1 MSETVAI
8 YPFETT
14 IFFKP
19 ENSEFTSQNLWESL
33 KEEHIQHLGLN
44 DEQQEVLGNIPRD
57 TVIHN
62 FERFPDCIRC
72 KCSIQC
78 ASPVEPTV
86 IFETPLERRL
96 STQESRRLME
106 ISSTLGVE
114 VVVASTQIYSTSS
127 NSLKQRHLYVLG
139 LESLVAAATPQVLAF
154 LALLKEKFVQYTK
167 IESPVLLPSCVG
179 YDQLNIQ
186 NIFDIYKT
194 EVVVPQLWLQDPS
207 DIILIGEVHSLV
219 LMAKEKLEQMVG
231 VARRNILCSS
241 IHNIPEAKLHYLK
254 TFCRNQFT
262 EIMTKYQCY
271 VKINKS
277 SVDFVAGSVQVL
289 EQTMKQLTLEL
300 LMTVY
305 EVQIIIHDQEGN
317 VVQGNLNS
325 KLHELAF
332 QNQVI
337 ILQLMPNAMNYVI
350 VGSPENVNKCID
362 SLEKERFKEEVQI
375 RFLVELHPDY
385 KEFISGK
392 KNGKMSKIIE
402 SAKCAV
408 SLELREDQSNMNIV
422 LTSDSFAAAKIG
434 IRLLSDEL
442 PAEDSFFIPDSYH
455 RPVIGTGGSVIQ
467 TIMRR
472 YNVFIQFSNTYQ
484 VPYINIGFTR
494 RDNVVIR
501 CPHKN
506 QKSISQ
512 ARDELMRLVSEYS
525 ERQARTFV
533 SLSPGQYRHCFLQSS
548 NFMQDVVSDLEKRI
562 GVYIKFPTT
571 CPTKRATFEVR
582 GDEQNSVNAAK
593 ELAKRFALERE
604 ITADAEITDV
614 EDFINKLAVP
624 LKSGFDIETS
634 VNGSMVTLTYSE
646 AKAPLIR
653 KARDIIRAYFSS
665 KGILVVAEKDLDQN
679 SALETRHNPKQE
691 IIAGP
696 IYPNVMAL

>member
-1 MSETVAI
+1 MPNTIAL

-19 ENSEFTSQNLWESL
+19 ENSEFTSQNLWKSL
-33 KEEHIQHLGLN
+33 KKEHVQRLELD
-44 DEQQEVLGNIPRD
+44 DEQQEVLGDIPREA
-57 TVIHN
+57 VIHD
-62 FERFPDCIRC
+62 FERFPNCIRC
-72 KCSIQC
+72 KCSIQS
-78 ASPVEPTV
+78 ASPAEPTV
-86 IFETPLERRL
+86 KFETPLERRL
-96 STQESRRLME
+96 STQESRQLME
-106 ISSTLGVE
+106 LSSTLGVE
-114 VVVASTQIYSTSS
+114 AVVASTQLYSTFPDP
-127 NSLKQRHLYVLG
+127 LKQRLLYVLG
-139 LESLVAAATPQVLAF
+139 LESLVAAAMPQVLAF
-154 LALLKEKFVQYTK
+154 VALLKGRFVEYTK

-179 YDQLNIQ
+179 NEQLNIK
-186 NIFDIYKT
+186 NILDIYKT
-194 EVVVPQLWLQDPS
+194 EVVTPELWSQDSS
-207 DIILIGEVHSLV
+207 DIFLINEVHSLN
-219 LMAKEKLEQMVG
+219 LLAKEKLEQMVG
-231 VARRNILCSS
+231 VARNSILCSS
-241 IHNIPEAKLHYLK
+241 IYNISETKLHYLK
-254 TFCRNQFT
+254 MFRKRELTD
-262 EIMTKYQCY
+262 IMSRYQCY

-277 SVDFVAGSVQVL
+277 SIDFVAGSIQVI

-300 LMTVY
+300 LMTAY
-305 EVQIIIHDQEGN
+305 EAQIIIHDQEGN
-317 VVQGNLNS
+317 VVQGRLTA
-325 KLHELAF
+325 KLRELAS

-337 ILQLMPNAMNYVI
+337 ILQLLPNALNCVI
-350 VGSPENVNKCID
+350 VGSPHNVSKCID
-362 SLEKERFKEEVQI
+362 SFEKEEFKDDVQI

-402 SAKCAV
+402 NAKCAV
-408 SLELREDQSNMNIV
+408 SLELREDQTNMCIV
-422 LTSDSFAAAKIG
+422 LTSNSFAAAKIG
-434 IRLLSDEL
+434 VRLLSDEL

-494 RDNVVIR
+494 RNNVVIR

-525 ERQARTFV
+525 EMQARTFV
-533 SLSPGQYRHCFLQSS
+533 NLSPGQYRHCFLQNS
-548 NFMQDVVSDLEKRI
+548 NFMQDVVSDLEKKT

-571 CPTKRATFEVR
+571 CPRENVIFEVR

-593 ELAKRFALERE
+593 ELVRRFALERE
-604 ITADAEITDV
+604 ITVDAKIKDV
-614 EDFINKLAVP
+614 EDFTNKLVVP

-634 VNGSMVTLTYSE
+634 VKGSTVTLTYSE
-646 AKAPLIR
+646 AKVPLMK
-653 KARDIIRAYFSS
+653 KARDILRAYLSS
-665 KGILVVAEKDLDQN
+665 KGMQVVAEKELDRN

-696 IYPNVMAL
+696 LY